1 VCIDNGEKISGR
13 LTLHKVSKTLRPEVK
28 RGIKGNP
35 KGKK

>member
-1 VCIDNGEKISGR
+1 MCVDNWEEITGR
-13 LTLHKVSKTLRPEVK
+13 LTLHNVPKTPMPEVK